1 MKALC
6 FSLILTCLPASA
18 VSFVTVQCSLQ
29 SGVPIAYS
37 ETPTASS
44 CSGGSDQY
52 GRVNAVGEVSLDLS
66 ADPSQFSTLSVYSY
80 SLIRQGYPTRVPEDL
95 WGPGGLANIAIDYQT
110 QVLGAGPIRSG
121 YVQVDF
127 NYVSE
132 NPYDGS
138 ASLTAGLTLNAV
150 STSFANPVTLI
161 SCASTGYCNVG
172 PSYYPLHASL
182 IPVTLGVPIGLEAVG
197 TLQNASGYIDGQSGG
212 RLGITYQFRF
222 LEADG
227 VTPVGT
233 SEVPE
238 PATWG
243 LVSAS
248 VVLAGLVRRVGR
260 LSR

>member
-1 MKALC
+1 MKNLFLA
-6 FSLILTCLPASA
+6 LILACLPATA
-18 VSFVTVQCSLQ
+18 ASFVTVQCSLQ
-29 SGVPIAYS
+29 SGVPLIAYS
-37 ETPTASS
+37 NTPTASS

-52 GRVNAVGEVSLDLS
+52 GTVNAIGEVTLNVS
-66 ADPSQFSTLSVYSY
+66 ADPSQFSSLSVYSY

-95 WGPGGLANIAIDYQT
+95 WGPGGLANIRIDYQA
-110 QVLGAGPIRSG
+110 QVFGAGPIRSG
-121 YVQVDF
+121 YVQIEF

-132 NPYDGS
+132 AFYDGS
-138 ASLTAGLTLNAV
+138 AGLKAGLTLNPV
-150 STSFANPVTLI
+150 LTSFENPVTLI

-182 IPVTLGVPIGLEAVG
+182 IPVTLGVPIGLEALE

-227 VTPVGT
+227 VTPVSA

-238 PATWG
+238 PATWEF
-243 LVSAS
+243 VAASAL
-248 VVLAGLVRRVGR
+248 LAGLGRRICG
-260 LSR
+260 S